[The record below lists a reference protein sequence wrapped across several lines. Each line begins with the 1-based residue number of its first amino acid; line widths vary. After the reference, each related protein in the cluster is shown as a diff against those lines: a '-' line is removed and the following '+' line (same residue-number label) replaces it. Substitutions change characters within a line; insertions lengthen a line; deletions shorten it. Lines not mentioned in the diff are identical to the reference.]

1 MKCSPSVPE
10 RKFAIFKENRSR
22 AHGSSACKR
31 RHFVL
36 PIVIHLVTPTKALR
50 TSHSQTSVFFLFC
63 FCLFPLGNALLG
75 LAHLSIYL
83 LTKCSRSQSEE
94 KFSIFSEKDKF
105 HRLSR
110 QRVNFCVY
118 SNQACAIF
126 GSQSKS
132 RIIYFRLVTN
142 CK

>member
-36 PIVIHLVTPTKALR
+36 TNSDSFGHAHKSFADIALADECIF
-50 TSHSQTSVFFLFC
+50 HIF
-63 FCLFPLGNALLG
+63 FCLFPLGNALLE

-94 KFSIFSEKDKF
+94 KISIFSEKDKF

-132 RIIYFRLVTN
+132 CIIDFRLVTN